1 MSKAKL
7 EEAVELVAKYELFRH
22 DGKFNERVAALID
35 EVRSEKAL
43 EYVTLFG
50 ELQNALDETDKL
62 RGIDTEPVAW
72 INAEDLARM
81 RMAGRGGIV
90 WPHEQK
96 GAETALYTRPA
107 PSQPAAPVAEVRTSL
122 KKCVADAKETSG
134 AYWKAYAESLAEDFD
149 ALATQY
155 LALKNVAP
163 VELPVVADG
172 MKLTVIRHWPEG
184 FEDRLQLVWL
194 DVVSFIP
201 NVKLYDLQRVLAE
214 FGFRMEVYEDAQAA
228 IAAAQSQPAPPEIM
242 TLHNRIAELTAQH
255 GSLRAAAAVINID
268 VGYLSRLASDE
279 KVKPGK
285 EFLRRMGLRAFTT
298 YERIK

>member
-1 MSKAKL
+1 MSKATP
-7 EEAVELVAKYELFRH
+7 EEAKALAAKYNLRIS
-22 DGKFNERVAALID
+22 DYDCYQLAALID
-35 EVRSEKAL
+35 EVRWVDA
-43 EYVTLFG
+43 
-50 ELQNALDETDKL
+50 
-62 RGIDTEPVAW
+62 EPVGY
-72 INAEDLARM
+72 ICPARLKNLQ
-81 RMAGRGGIV
+81 AGRELSIPMVYKSEALLDGGAGYLQDIPV
-90 WPHEQK
+90 
-96 GAETALYTRPA
+96 YTHPA